1 MSNVCDE
8 FMLQLRVVDVVVS
21 VDSTLLLL
29 LVRCQGSVG
38 ETASETLTVL
48 DTETE
53 EMSESVNAVLL
64 DNTKC
69 PIGSSNFA
77 WHSIIVMMS
86 T

>member
-1 MSNVCDE
+1 
-8 FMLQLRVVDVVVS
+8 MLQLRVVDVVVS

-53 EMSESVNAVLL
+53 ELSESVHAVLS

-69 PIGSSNFA
+69 PIGSSNVA
-77 WHSIIVMMS
+77 WPSIIVMMS